1 MAKILANI
9 RSTKEL
15 KSAQA
20 LLESRIEQREEMIAF
35 KFKMLKTAYS
45 PRNILNNF
53 LDDLSDTYPMVE
65 LAIKGYEIASAVIGQ
80 LRK

>member
-1 MAKILANI
+1 MEKILANI

-20 LLESRIEQREEMIAF
+20 LLESKIEQREEMIAF
-35 KFKMLKTAYS
+35 KFKVMKTTYS

>member
-1 MAKILANI
+1 MEKILANI

-20 LLESRIEQREEMIAF
+20 LLETKIEQREEMIAF
-35 KFKMLKTAYS
+35 KFKVMKTTYS

>member
-1 MAKILANI
+1 MEKILANI

-20 LLESRIEQREEMIAF
+20 LLENKIEQREEMIAF
-35 KFKMLKTAYS
+35 KFKVLKTTYS

>member
-1 MAKILANI
+1 MEKILANI

-20 LLESRIEQREEMIAF
+20 LLETKIEQREEMIAF
-35 KFKMLKTAYS
+35 KFKVLKTTYS